1 MNGPHGQQM
10 TPVDPNEK
18 ITLEIKD
25 LRWKVHRIHRYA
37 TLLSFIPTLIAAGAL
52 VLSLYQFNNQQEQEI
67 KKPIREKQLNLVFEL
82 SDVASR
88 IAVLKPDDV
97 ERKKAEARFQELYWG
112 PSVYIQ
118 DDDLRAW
125 MVEFDNCLKE
135 LNPNQEHQSEAGTN
149 TTPDQC
155 TTAAQQDKR
164 LKNLSLNF
172 AIMRRKKLNS
182 EWNVSFEESSK
193 DIDKV
198 QNKSTPSTLP

>member
-1 MNGPHGQQM
+1 MNGPQGKQM

-18 ITLEIKD
+18 IQLEIED
-25 LRWKVHRIHRYA
+25 LRWKVKWFYRI
-37 TLLSFIPTLIAAGAL
+37 TQLFSTVIAIGAL
-52 VLSLYQFNNQQEQEI
+52 ALSLHQFNNQQVQEI

-97 ERKKAEARFQELYWG
+97 ERKKAETRFRELYWG

-125 MVEFDNCLKE
+125 MIQFDKCLNE
-135 LNPNQEHQSEAGTN
+135 LNPNQEYPVEARAN
-149 TTPDQC
+149 TKPDQC

-164 LKNLSLNF
+164 LKNLSLDF
-172 AIMRRKKLNS
+172 AIMRRKKLGV
-182 EWNVSFEESSK
+182 EWGVPFEESVE
-193 DIDKV
+193 DTTRV
-198 QNKSTPSTLP
+198 QNKPTPLALP